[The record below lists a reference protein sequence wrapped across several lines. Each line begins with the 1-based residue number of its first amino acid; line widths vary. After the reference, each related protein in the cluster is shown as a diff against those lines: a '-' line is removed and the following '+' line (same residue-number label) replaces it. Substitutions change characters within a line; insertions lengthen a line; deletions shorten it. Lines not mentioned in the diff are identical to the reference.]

1 MSLRALR
8 EDTLSTE
15 RFGAGALVYYI
26 RRVMHNWSDRNNC
39 RILGH
44 VRDVMTPAS
53 RILITEQVVANPPPP
68 EATWLDLLMMGL
80 GSKQRTEKDW
90 YSLAGAAGLELVR
103 IWKSPGTAVAVMELK
118 K

>member
-1 MSLRALR
+1 
-8 EDTLSTE
+8 
-15 RFGAGALVYYI
+15 
-26 RRVMHNWSDRNNC
+26 
-39 RILGH
+39 
-44 VRDVMTPAS
+44 
-53 RILITEQVVANPPPP
+53 
-68 EATWLDLLMMGL
+68 MMGL